1 MKNVVLWIGQ
11 IVLAFLNFAGGA
23 YKVMAYEELAKVPSS
38 ATLPQAGWA
47 VIGVLEI
54 VCAILLIV
62 PAATKKMPWL
72 TPLAAAV
79 LTVEALA
86 LSGNHAMYSLDL
98 AATNPL
104 VWSASMAVIAGLVAW
119 GRYALSPLTP
129 RTA

>member
-1 MKNVVLWIGQ
+1 MKNVLLWIGQ
-11 IVLAFLNFAGGA
+11 VVLAFLNFAGGA
-23 YKVMAYEELAKVPSS
+23 YKLLAYEDLAKVPSS

-62 PAATKKMPWL
+62 PAATKRMPWL
-72 TPLAAAV
+72 TPLAAAI

-104 VWSASMAVIAGLVAW
+104 VWSATMAVIAGIVAV
-119 GRYALSPLTP
+119 GRHSWAS